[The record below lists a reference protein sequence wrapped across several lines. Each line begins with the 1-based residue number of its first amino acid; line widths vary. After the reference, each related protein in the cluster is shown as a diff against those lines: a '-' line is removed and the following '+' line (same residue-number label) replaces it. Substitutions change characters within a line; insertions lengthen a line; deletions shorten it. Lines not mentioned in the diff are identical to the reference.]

1 LNAISIFF
9 KTSNYLYTHHK
20 KLHKSMNKIIVF
32 LIFSFL
38 LRPSLSAQT
47 SPFTIIPQ
55 PTKLVAAT
63 GNFTISNKTA
73 IYVET
78 AEARLAAKALTD
90 KLKIDG
96 TTLKVEDLN
105 KSKTDN
111 NVIFFLKTDDSALG
125 TEGYRLSI
133 TPSQINIRANTP
145 QGMYYAVQSLLQL
158 MPTEIFST
166 VALKKRGSWKVPCAE
181 IEDQPRFSYRGLH
194 LDVSRHFF
202 SVSFIKKY
210 IDMLALH
217 KMNTF
222 HWHLTDD
229 QGWRIEIK
237 KYPKLTEIGS
247 KRKETM
253 AGHYTE
259 QRYDGTPYSGFY
271 TQNEIKDIVAYA
283 KERFITIIPEIE
295 MPGHALAALASYP
308 ELSCDSTKKYE
319 VGTKWGVYDDVF
331 CPSEKTFAFL
341 QDVLAEVIELFP
353 SKYIH
358 VGGDECPKDAWKK
371 SAFCQDLMKKQGLK
385 DEHEL
390 QSYFIQR
397 IEKYINSKG
406 RSIIGWDEI
415 LEGGLAPNATVMSWR
430 GTEGGI
436 AAAKQNHDVVM
447 TPGSHC
453 YFDYYQ
459 AEPETEPLAIGGF
472 VTLEKTYS
480 YEPIPK
486 ELTEEQAKH
495 ILGAQ
500 GNVWSEY
507 MTSPEKVEYM
517 VYPRATALAEVLWSQ
532 PTGRNYADFFNR
544 LQPHLKRLDA
554 LKINYAKRLN
564 DVKLE
569 SKIENKTP
577 SVSLTSPVKNA
588 EIRYTTDGTEP
599 KLSSNLYTKPFEI
612 KSTTSVR
619 ATAFQSGK
627 MISKSTSQKFYI
639 SSALNMK
646 YEFAKAPN
654 NTYESG
660 DNGLTNGIRGTEK
673 SYAQWV
679 GFTGNDMDVTFDFE
693 NPRSFTKV
701 AVQFLNR
708 PESWIFLPDYV
719 ILSVSNDGKEW
730 LDINRADFKH
740 TRTEKTYMREAKLQ
754 FSEFTKPKRYLKI
767 FAKNI
772 GKCPKGHP
780 AEGQAAWL
788 FADEVIID

>member
-1 LNAISIFF
+1 MIRITVFWL
-9 KTSNYLYTHHK
+9 TSFILT
-20 KLHKSMNKIIVF
+20 LS
-32 LIFSFL
+32 
-38 LRPSLSAQT
+38 PLSAQVA
-47 SPFTIIPQ
+47 SLSIIPK
-55 PTKLVAAT
+55 PTKVVAVA
-63 GNFTISNKTA
+63 GNFTISNKTV

-78 AEARLAAKALTD
+78 PESRVSAKALSD

-96 TTLKVEDLN
+96 TSVKIEGLN

-111 NVIFFLKTDDSALG
+111 NVIFFLKTDDATLG

-133 TPSQINIRANTP
+133 TPKQINIRANTP
-145 QGMYYAVQSLLQL
+145 QGMFYAVQSLLQL
-158 MPTEIFST
+158 LPTEVFSMT
-166 VALKKRGSWKVPCAE
+166 PIKKRGGWKLPCAD
-181 IEDQPRFSYRGLH
+181 IEDKPRFSYRGLH

-202 SVSFIKKY
+202 PVSFVKKY
-210 IDMLALH
+210 IDLLALH

-253 AGHYTE
+253 AGHYSE
-259 QRYDGTPYSGFY
+259 QRYDGTPYGGFY
-271 TQNEIKDIVAYA
+271 TQNDIKEVVAYA

-295 MPGHALAALASYP
+295 MPGHALAALAAYP
-308 ELSCDSTKKYE
+308 ELSCDASKTYE

-331 CPSEKTFAFL
+331 CPNENTFAFL
-341 QDVLAEVIELFP
+341 QDVLTEVMDLFP

-358 VGGDECPKDAWKK
+358 IGGDECPKDAWKK
-371 SAFCQDLMKKQGLK
+371 SAFCQELMKKEGLK

-397 IEKYINSKG
+397 IEKFINSKG

-453 YFDYYQ
+453 YLDYYQ
-459 AEPETEPLAIGGF
+459 ADPDSEPLAIGGF
-472 VTLEKTYS
+472 ITLEKIYS
-480 YEPIPK
+480 YEPIPT
-486 ELTEEQAKH
+486 ELNEEQGKR

-507 MTSPEKVEYM
+507 MKTPDKVEYM
-517 VYPRATALAEVLWSQ
+517 VYPRAAALSEVLWS
-532 PTGRNYADFFNR
+532 PASMRNYDNFFER
-544 LQPHLKRLDA
+544 LQPHLRRLDG
-554 LKINYAKRLN
+554 LKVNYAKRMN

-569 SKIENKTP
+569 SKDENSTP
-577 SVSLTSPVKNA
+577 SVFLTSPVKNA

-599 KLSSNLYTKPFEI
+599 KLSSNLYTQPFAI
-612 KSTTSVR
+612 KKTTNVK

-627 MISKSTSQKFYI
+627 NISKATMQTFYI

-646 YEFAKAPN
+646 YECAKAPS

-660 DNGLTNGIRGTEK
+660 NSGLTNGIRGTEK

-679 GFTGNDMDVTFDFE
+679 GFNGNDMEVTFDF
-693 NPRSFTKV
+693 NTPRAFSKV
-701 AVQFLNR
+701 TVQFLNR
-708 PESWIFLPDYV
+708 PVSWIFLPDYV

-730 LDINRADFKH
+730 LDINRSDFQH
-740 TRTEKTYMREAKLQ
+740 GRSTEKTYIREAKLP

-767 FAKNI
+767 FAKNM

-788 FADEVIID
+788 FADEIIID